1 MNKNVG
7 GIDKLL
13 RIVSGIV
20 LIGYAIAGPAMG
32 MDTGYNVWGWVDVI
46 PLAQPTA
53 TPRACPREP
62 EHMSQPFRL
71 ISG

>member
-46 PLAQPTA
+46 PLGTA
-53 TPRACPREP
+53 LINFCPRYP
-62 EHMSQPFRL
+62 MFG
-71 ISG
+71 ISPRKSSDS